1 MPPTIKRANILS
13 NRRVVV
19 VDNAKDNTK
28 VIATVVN
35 NVFIVIE
42 GENRHSFRKNPS
54 LIKNSTIEQHVQP
67 ITTNLKSKF
76 IKTKT
81 QAIPII
87 FLITSAINM

>member
-13 NRRVVV
+13 NKRVVA
-19 VDNAKDNTK
+19 VDNAKDSTK
-28 VIATVVN
+28 VITTVAT

-42 GENRHSFRKNPS
+42 GENRHSLKKNPS

-67 ITTNLKSKF
+67 ITTNFKSKF
-76 IKTKT
+76 IKTRT

-87 FLITSAINM
+87 FLITSAINI